1 MYVRVSGGVFS
12 DDSVSLEPEGVLS
25 TPKLRVLLKQP
36 SFFFLWQ
43 RLKLKAHGLD
53 PVCICVLFGSHRVVK
68 LELVVNIKKQ
78 GDSV

>member
-36 SFFFLWQ
+36 SFFFFV
-43 RLKLKAHGLD
+43 AE
-53 PVCICVLFGSHRVVK
+53 VETEGSWTRSSLHMCFVWLTQSCKIGVSC
-68 LELVVNIKKQ
+68 Q
-78 GDSV
+78 H